1 MKKIVPFLRF
11 PFVETLRNYDVS
23 KGRGDLVAGL
33 TLALLAVPQCMAYAL
48 IANLDPIYG
57 LYAGFTAV
65 IAAGLFSSSEHLIV
79 GPGGTICLVVGSI
92 ISSLNGL
99 PPTVAVIYLSVL
111 VGCFQ
116 LGFAFLRLGNLA
128 RFVAQSVITG
138 FIVGSAVVIIGDQV
152 IFLMQVSESASSS
165 PYFIVR
171 VFSTLKETIGRG
183 SLPFRTL
190 GLGVGSIAFMVLLRS
205 IHYRIPAG
213 LITILT
219 GAFLSYYFQFD
230 QLGIQIVREIP
241 SSLPALTLP
250 ELDLGTFRSLFS
262 GALALTLLGSVQ
274 AVSIA
279 RSIASSTRQAIDEN
293 QELFALGFANILTGL
308 FQGFPVSASFSRSF
322 FNFNAGAKTRLSGIF
337 CGIFILLTILY
348 AGPVAYFIPKALL
361 AALIIVVIS
370 DIFDWQE
377 IQVAT
382 GTTYRDQWAFL
393 ATFFSVLTFKLD
405 TAIYV
410 GVGVSLILY
419 LRKAS
424 HLDLKEY
431 IVDEKGEL
439 KHIVDYKDRV
449 ENRVA
454 LIDVNGEAF
463 FGSADLIKK
472 RIQNLIEESDKLR
485 VIVLRMKNAMNL
497 DITGVLALEDIALT
511 LKEQNRT
518 LMLCGVT
525 PGIRDVLEES
535 GVADVIGEDKIL
547 VAQTSLLES
556 TRQAI
561 ERAQAHIDSVL
572 EGEESRSEESE
583 APMKHTME
591 QVKDEEAE
599 GGPETESPIQDERI
613 QPEE

>member
-1 MKKIVPFLRF
+1 MSLSAVLNFPFLD
-11 PFVETLRNYDVS
+11 TLRDYDVR
-23 KGRGDLVAGL
+23 KGRGDLLAGL

-65 IAAGLFSSSEHLIV
+65 IVGSMFSSSEHLII

-99 PPTVAVIYLSVL
+99 APTAAVIYLSIL

-116 LGFAFLRLGNLA
+116 LGFSFLRLGNLA

-138 FIVGSAVVIIGDQV
+138 FIVGSAIVIIGDQV
-152 IFLMQVSESASSS
+152 IFLLQVSGSATDS

-171 VFSTLKETIGRG
+171 VYRTLSEVVFRG
-183 SLPFRTL
+183 SLPYRTL
-190 GLGVGSIAFMVLLRS
+190 GLGLGSILFMVALRS
-205 IHYRIPAG
+205 IHYRMPAG
-213 LITILT
+213 LLTILI
-219 GAFLSYYFQFD
+219 GAFVSYYFQFGE
-230 QLGIQIVREIP
+230 QGVQIVRSIP
-241 SSLPALTLP
+241 SSLPRLTLP
-250 ELDLGTFRSLFS
+250 ELSIGNFRAMFS

-279 RSIASSTRQAIDEN
+279 RSIASSTRQSIDEN
-293 QELFALGFANILTGL
+293 QELFGLGLANIVTGL

-322 FNFNAGAKTRLSGIF
+322 FNFNAGAKTRISGVC

-370 DIFDWQE
+370 DILDWQE
-377 IQVAT
+377 IRVAF

-393 ATFFSVLTFKLD
+393 ATLVSVMIFKLD
-405 TAIYV
+405 TAIYL

-439 KHIVDYKDRV
+439 KHIVDHRDRV
-449 ENRVA
+449 ESRVA

-463 FGSADLIKK
+463 FGAADLIKK
-472 RIQNLIEESDKLR
+472 RIKNLVDESDNLR

-497 DITGVLALEDIALT
+497 DITGVLTLEDIALT

-561 ERAQAHIDSVL
+561 DRAQAHIDSVL

-591 QVKDEEAE
+591 QVKDEEKDGE
-599 GGPETESPIQDERI
+599 HENESPIQDERV